1 VRAGGGKTKVAVL
14 GGGVGAITAAF
25 ELTAPHHGGRY
36 EVTVYQPGW
45 RLGGKCASGRGGPD
59 KRIEEHGLHVWFGFY
74 ANAFKMI
81 QRCYDEWEPPKA
93 SPIKKWDEAFKQCND
108 IVLFESWRGR
118 WSPWHLEFP
127 HDPGDVPGSG
137 HDVSP
142 WQFLHTLL
150 EWLRLEW
157 HNVRGKTGAPRPDDL
172 PRRRFDVS
180 WLPRLAAEIGRAL
193 EREYVTHYL
202 EHAFKVAAAHVE
214 SPAPGDHRHHHVGWV
229 ERLLSDFKHWFFH
242 VALEPW
248 IDDDDVRRF
257 AIMLDF
263 WVTVVTGLV
272 ADEVF
277 ERGFGVLNDIDL
289 WKWLRRHGAE
299 RLTLEHAAFVKALYD
314 LVFAYRDGDKR
325 HPDLAT
331 GKALQA
337 MIRIVSEYKGAVLW
351 KMQAGMGDTVFTP
364 LYDVLRRRGVRFRFF
379 HQVTG
384 LGVSAEGKAVS
395 SITVQPQVCLTHG
408 RYDPIVTVGGLRC
421 WPSSPRWNQL
431 VDGPELCERG
441 VNFENECNPLGLKP
455 CKLYAGKDFDEIVL
469 GISVGALPEICG
481 ELAAAN
487 PRFRQMMDGS
497 DTVMTEG
504 IQLWLAKAAS
514 DLGWDFET
522 AIATSYVNVAD
533 TYSNMSQLIPREK
546 WRRRVRP
553 QETVYL
559 CGVIDHRGVRSQE
572 DADARVRSN
581 AREFLARNAEAVWPK
596 ACNGDNSF
604 DWEMLFD
611 SGGATGEARLDSQF
625 FRANFQPTERYVLTR
640 AGSVSSRL
648 RSDESGFSNLKLAGD
663 WTRNGIDGGS
673 VEAAVTS
680 GMQASRAIC
689 GYPRVIQGEHG
700 WLVDD

>member
-1 VRAGGGKTKVAVL
+1 VTANGGKTKVAVL
-14 GGGVGAITAAF
+14 GGGVGAMSAAF
-25 ELTAPHHGGRY
+25 ELTAPHLGGRY
-36 EVTVYQPGW
+36 DVTVYQPGW

-74 ANAFKMI
+74 ANAFNMI
-81 QRCYDEWEPPKA
+81 QRCYEDWQPPEA
-93 SPIKKWDEAFKQCND
+93 SPIKTWEQAFEQCND

-118 WSPWHLEFP
+118 WNPWHLEFP
-127 HDPGDVPGSG
+127 NDSEVPGSG
-137 HDVSP
+137 HGVTP

-150 EWLRLEW
+150 EWLLSEW
-157 HNVRGKTGAPRPDDL
+157 HLVRPKTGTPQADRP
-172 PRRRFDVS
+172 PTRRFDVS
-180 WLPRLAAEIGRAL
+180 WLPRLAAEIGRAF
-193 EREYVTHYL
+193 ERAYVTHYL

-214 SPAPGDHRHHHVGWV
+214 RPTRGDHRHHHVGWV
-229 ERLLSDFKHWFFH
+229 ERLMTDFKHWFFR
-242 VALEPW
+242 VALERW
-248 IDDDDVRRF
+248 IEDDCVRRF

-277 ERGFGVLNDIDL
+277 ERGFGVLNDVDL

-299 RLTLEHAAFVKALYD
+299 PLTLNHAAFVQALYD
-314 LVFAYRDGDKR
+314 LVFAYREGDKR
-325 HPDLAT
+325 RPDLAT

-337 MIRIVSEYKGAVLW
+337 MIRIIFEYKGAVLW

-364 LYDVLRRRGVRFRFF
+364 LYDVLRRRGVRFKFF
-379 HQVTG
+379 HQVTR
-384 LGVSAEGKAVS
+384 LGVSEDGESVS
-395 SITVQPQVCLTHG
+395 SITVQPQVRLKRD

-421 WPSSPRWNQL
+421 WPSEPRWSQL
-431 VDGPELCERG
+431 VDGEVACGRG
-441 VNFENECNPLGLKP
+441 VNFENECNPLGLDSFD
-455 CKLYAGKDFDEIVL
+455 LHAGEDFDEIVL

-487 PRFRQMMDGS
+487 ARFKQMLDGS

-514 DLGWDFET
+514 ALGWNFET
-522 AIATSYVNVAD
+522 SIATSYVTVAD
-533 TYSNMSQLIPREK
+533 TYSNMSQLLAREK
-546 WRRRVRP
+546 WRGRVRP
-553 QETVYL
+553 EETVYL
-559 CGVIDHRGVRSQE
+559 CGVIDHRGVGSQE
-572 DADARVRSN
+572 EADARVRSN
-581 AREFLARNAEAVWPK
+581 ARDFLTRHAEPVWPDG
-596 ACNGDNSF
+596 CNGGGF
-604 DWEMLFD
+604 DWDMLFD
-611 SGGATGEARLDSQF
+611 CNGAVGEARLDAQF
-625 FRANFQPTERYVLTR
+625 FRANFQPTERYVMTR

-689 GYPRVIQGEHG
+689 GSPKVIQGEKG